1 MTVSRATL
9 LHKSFF
15 LTPLPLP
22 STRYNITPKSSNLK
36 TRFSFRERF
45 PFSSFPFSFSL
56 FFSNPSSLLITMR
69 FLNHVNNTRPC
80 RPRRILCVS
89 KLTSLEYLRSQNA
102 DLDVDQ
108 ILSRMKGEGLN
119 PDDILAEHQR
129 QIACEQN
136 LISVLNKLDISFR
149 ITKRYRQEESY
160 YVIYF
165 NARWNSWL
173 RLCTATNV
181 RREKDIYIYVRWNVT
196 YPEMFLP
203 PPTPFL
209 HVLHLFILTSSFRR
223 N

>member
-1 MTVSRATL
+1 
-9 LHKSFF
+9 
-15 LTPLPLP
+15 
-22 STRYNITPKSSNLK
+22 
-36 TRFSFRERF
+36 
-45 PFSSFPFSFSL
+45 
-56 FFSNPSSLLITMR
+56 MR

-196 YPEMFLP
+196 RKC
-203 PPTPFL
+203 FL
-209 HVLHLFILTSSFRR
+209 HSSSSSHPVLTRSPSFYSYIFFSAKLISRVLIK
-223 N
+223 NNQV

>member
-1 MTVSRATL
+1 M
-9 LHKSFF
+9 
-15 LTPLPLP
+15 
-22 STRYNITPKSSNLK
+22 
-36 TRFSFRERF
+36 
-45 PFSSFPFSFSL
+45 
-56 FFSNPSSLLITMR
+56 
-69 FLNHVNNTRPC
+69 
-80 RPRRILCVS
+80 S

-165 NARWNSWL
+165 NAR
-173 RLCTATNV
+173 
-181 RREKDIYIYVRWNVT
+181 
-196 YPEMFLP
+196 
-203 PPTPFL
+203 
-209 HVLHLFILTSSFRR
+209 
-223 N
+223 